1 MGREDG
7 AARRVLVVGCGMA
20 GARFV
25 RRLTALNPDVRIVV
39 FDGEHRPAY
48 NRPLLTGVLAGH
60 HRPEDIALPLPPGID
75 LRAGV
80 RVVAV
85 RRATRTVIDSTGT
98 EHAYDALVLA
108 TGSRAHH
115 PWPQTHP
122 ASGEHH
128 LHTLADCRHLT
139 ADCADARTPAVIG
152 GGLLGVETALALA
165 ARTLP
170 VTLIHRGPH
179 LLHRHLDTRAGALL
193 RSVLADAGITAR
205 TGTPALGLVDGHG
218 GGARAAAARAGGPRD
233 AGVSAPGSAG
243 GSRSEAPAA
252 AAHAVSSAGPGAAPD
267 GPTGLPGRADE
278 SASGLA
284 GGPGDAEVPGS
295 AGRHEGRGVLLGDG
309 DVVGADLVVVAC
321 GTRPRVGLARAA
333 GLLVKAGVVVDDTL
347 ASVGDPEVYAIGDC
361 AEHRGVVHDTAVSA
375 WQQAEVLAARL
386 SGHDRHA
393 RFTEAR
399 TLTRLIAGEVD
410 LAVFGEATTGVGSG
424 VRGGARTDV
433 LSVSDDR
440 RRVYKK
446 IVTRDDRVVGGI
458 LLGDLSTVDTVRRAY
473 EATEPLPPD
482 RLHLVSALGGDG

>member
-7 AARRVLVVGCGMA
+7 AACRVLVVGCGMA

-25 RRLTALNPDVRIVV
+25 RLLTALNPNVRITV

-85 RRATRTVIDSTGT
+85 HRATRTVIDSTGT

-108 TGSRAHH
+108 TGSSPHH
-115 PWPQTHP
+115 PWPQTRP

-170 VTLIHRGPH
+170 VTLVHRGPH
-179 LLHRHLDTRAGALL
+179 LLHRHLDRRAGALL
-193 RSVLADAGITAR
+193 RGVLEDAGITVR
-205 TGTPALGLVDGHG
+205 TGTPAVGPVDGHG
-218 GGARAAAARAGGPRD
+218 GGTGVAAARAAGPGD
-233 AGVSAPGSAG
+233 AGVSASGSAG
-243 GSRSEAPAA
+243 G
-252 AAHAVSSAGPGAAPD
+252 PGGVRLVA
-267 GPTGLPGRADE
+267 
-278 SASGLA
+278 
-284 GGPGDAEVPGS
+284 S
-295 AGRHEGRGVLLGDG
+295 AGRHGGRGVLLGDG
-309 DVVGADLVVVAC
+309 RVVAADLVVVAC

-333 GLLVKAGVVVDDTL
+333 GLLVRAGVVVDDTL
-347 ASVGDPEVYAIGDC
+347 ASVGDPDVYAIGDC
-361 AEHRGVVHDTAVSA
+361 AEHRGVVHDTAVPA

-386 SGHDRHA
+386 SGHERHA
-393 RFTEAR
+393 RFTGSR
-399 TLTRLIAGEVD
+399 TLTRLIAGKVD
-410 LAVFGEATTGVGSG
+410 LAVFGEATTGVGGG

-473 EATEPLPPD
+473 EAAEPLPPD